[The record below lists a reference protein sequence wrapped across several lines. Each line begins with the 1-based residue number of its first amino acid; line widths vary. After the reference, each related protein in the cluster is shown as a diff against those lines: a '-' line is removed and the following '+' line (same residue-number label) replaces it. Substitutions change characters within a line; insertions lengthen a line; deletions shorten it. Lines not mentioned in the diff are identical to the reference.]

1 MATEVLELSVKTN
14 IGETTQS
21 MGSLKSQLKEAQQ
34 EVQKLS
40 DKFGATSKEAV
51 EAAKKAA
58 VLKDRITDAKAL
70 TDAFNPDA
78 KFKALSGALQGVAGG
93 FAVVQGA
100 LGSMGVESEEA
111 EKSMLKVQ
119 SAMAMAQG
127 AQAIGESVD
136 QFKNL
141 GTVIKSTTVFQKAS
155 QAAQWLWN
163 AAMNA
168 NPIGAI
174 IVAITALIAA
184 GASLIKFFKSSSAE
198 AKANTAAIDANTKAL
213 ANQRK
218 QIENNNVVFERAQKH
233 ELAMAKARG
242 DSAESIRKLEVTQ
255 ANALITNAAE
265 VRSQQQIQ
273 MAHNRTELARL
284 KNADAS
290 KEDIARQQELVNE
303 SIKLFNESNQ
313 AVKKA
318 NEAGKDLKNRHLQEI
333 ATANTEANEK
343 EVSVAK
349 ETAGKKAEIQ
359 KEIDDAKKQAAKDL
373 EQEIKDI
380 RDEAANQLII
390 DAAELADKLGESQLT
405 EQQREENAIYD
416 KYFSIIFAKKQ
427 NKEDVTELE
436 AAQNQ
441 ELAAITEKYAKEE
454 AEKLLELQNENT
466 LNLIDNL
473 QERALAELKI
483 QEEKE
488 LASIKGMEN
497 FEAMKVEID
506 KKYSKLRGDIGKEA
520 AKKEIENEKA
530 VLEAKKAI
538 RDANVSNIEAGI
550 GLVKDLA
557 GENKSIL
564 AAAVVAENAVGI
576 AKMIM
581 ANNTAN
587 VAALATPQAILTSGA
602 SAIPVI
608 AANNI
613 STAIGVASSIAAT
626 AKALSQLGG
635 GGSAGS
641 TPSLSGGET
650 AAATTPAPQMMSGAF
665 QLGGGVKPEPMKA
678 FVVTDEMS
686 NSQSQ
691 LANIRRRATI

>member
-21 MGSLKSQLKEAQQ
+21 MASLKSQLKEAQQ

-100 LGSMGVESEEA
+100 LGSMGVESDEV
-111 EKSMLKVQ
+111 EKTMLKVQ
-119 SAMAMAQG
+119 SAMSMAQG

-141 GTVIKSTTVFQKAS
+141 GTVIKNNTVFQKAAT
-155 QAAQWLWN
+155 AAQKLWS
-163 AAMNA
+163 AAMA
-168 NPIGAI
+168 ASPLGAI

-184 GASLIKFFKSSSAE
+184 GVSLIKFFKSSSAE
-198 AKANTAAIDANTKAL
+198 AKANTAAIDANAKAL

-265 VRSQQQIQ
+265 VRSQQEIQ

-333 ATANTEANEK
+333 ATVNAEANKK
-343 EVSVAK
+343 EVSGAK
-349 ETAGKKAEIQ
+349 ETADKKAEIQ
-359 KEIDDAKKQAAKDL
+359 KEIDAARIQAAKDL
-373 EQEIKDI
+373 EQELKDI
-380 RDEAANQLII
+380 RDEAANQLILD
-390 DAAELADKLGESQLT
+390 DAALLDSFYESQLT
-405 EQQREENAIYD
+405 DQQREENAIRE
-416 KYFSIIFAKKQ
+416 KYFAIIFAKKK
-427 NKEDVTELE
+427 NGEDVKELE

-441 ELAAITEKYAKEE
+441 ELAALNEKYAKEE

-466 LNLIDNL
+466 LNLIDDL

-497 FEAMKVEID
+497 FEAMKVEIE
-506 KKYSKLRGDIGKEA
+506 KKYSKLRGDIGKESD
-520 AKKEIENEKA
+520 KKEKDR
-530 VLEAKKAI
+530 KKSLLAFNLQMADQGLGI
-538 RDANVSNIEAGI
+538 IADA
-550 GLVKDLA
+550 A
-557 GENKSIL
+557 GEGTGLAK
-564 AAAVVAENAVGI
+564 AAAIAQATISGVLGVQNAFTS
-576 AKMIM
+576 
-581 ANNTAN
+581 ANANTPATASSFGAYP
-587 VAALATPQAILTSGA
+587 VTMAALAGVFAAVNIAKIASGTPA
-602 SAIPVI
+602 SPSDAPPPP
-608 AANNI
+608 
-613 STAIGVASSIAAT
+613 ST
-626 AKALSQLGG
+626 
-635 GGSAGS
+635 
-641 TPSLSGGET
+641 
-650 AAATTPAPQMMSGAF
+650 TTPAPQMMSGAF